1 MNRGGETVVSM
12 QNKQKKIIKKMY
24 NRYYESTRI
33 RQKSTESE
41 KATTGYFPWKKLK
54 VKTAQK
60 HLKR

>member
-1 MNRGGETVVSM
+1 MYEQLLWIN
-12 QNKQKKIIKKMY
+12 QNK
-24 NRYYESTRI
+24 T
-33 RQKSTESE
+33 KSTESE